1 MQQIAL
7 VVDDSRVARMTLS
20 KLLVAHGLEV
30 IELGSGEDALV
41 YLQNDN
47 VKPDIIFMDVMMGGM
62 DGLAAT
68 QKIKADI
75 NLNHIPIVV
84 CTGHETDS
92 DNGKA
97 LAVGAVATLTKPPKA
112 DELDALIADLAQHIA
127 SAREGAVSG
136 VDTVALLAEI
146 MATIEQDFL
155 PIMQQELKDIVES
168 VSRQVAS
175 DTAEQRIAEQVSLL
189 AQNAPEPVV
198 AIDEN
203 ALMANI
209 INSVEHDF
217 LPKIHND
224 IREIAEDVSRQ
235 TANDAVEQ
243 RIAEQVSLSAQNA
256 PEPVDENTLFANVV
270 NTVEHDLLPKIH
282 KDIRE
287 MTEDISRQVAISAVE
302 EIVLEKVQVAV
313 DGLLPASAQKAVQN
327 EMSEFDIAG
336 KIQTMLN
343 SEGEI
348 WLQRHEQLIFEQL
361 QGQIEDKFAPLV
373 MKYLNDHLEQMITP
387 IAHTVVEKALAND
400 EALAEINTEIEL
412 QEDPVDELKQQISTL
427 KTAVMGLGFMVVLL
441 AAAMI
446 I

>member
-224 IREIAEDVSRQ
+224 IREIAEDVGRQ

-243 RIAEQVSLSAQNA
+243 RIAEQVSLLAQNA